1 VDPEP
6 EVRLHHPEQ
15 PARAGFLLPAA
26 PGAAAACCYNPQ
38 QFFTQ
43 LLMNILYEEDGSF
56 KVGSIMADNTTSLQV
71 ENVSGKR
78 SKVKATNVMLRFA
91 QPGLAEFLPQAE
103 ALAETIEVDFLWECC
118 PPDEFG
124 SEQIA
129 AEYFGHAPNPL
140 EAAAALI
147 RLHNAPIYFHKKGK
161 GRYRA
166 APPDVLKA
174 ALAGAEKKRQQL
186 ALQARYTEQL
196 CRFELP
202 DEFAGRLA
210 QLLYKP
216 DRNTLEVKALEAAC
230 AATHLSATHL
240 LHRCGALPSTH
251 DFHLQRFLFEH
262 FPGGTGFPPV
272 ELDAWGELP
281 LAGVNAFS
289 IDDAATTE
297 IDDALSVEKL
307 ANGNWRIGVHIATP
321 ALGMPRDSAG
331 DKIAAQRL
339 STVYMPGQKI
349 TMLPDSVVQ
358 AFTLC
363 ADRVCPALSM
373 YNEVDAAT
381 LEILSHE
388 SRVERVH
395 IAANLRHDT
404 LEPLFNEE
412 TLAAGRLDYPYANEL
427 ALLWKLAQK
436 LEAARGKPADNSTQQ
451 VDYNF
456 HVENDHVAITQRR
469 RGSPIDKVV
478 SELMILVNSEWGR
491 HLAEHG
497 FVGIYRT
504 QQNGKVKMSTVAAP
518 HQGLGVAQ
526 YMWSSS
532 PLRRYVDL
540 LNQRQIIAMLNEG
553 EPAYPKNDPAL
564 YAAMRDFDTMYTI
577 YNDFQRS
584 MERYWC
590 LRWLQQEQADREA
603 LSPTLSRTA
612 GEGANEPLREL
623 VVTAIVLRE
632 NLVKLAD
639 IPLVFRVP
647 SLPELPANTRVQLAI
662 GEIDLLDLEVQA
674 RFVAA
679 VEEEDAAC

>member
-1 VDPEP
+1 
-6 EVRLHHPEQ
+6 
-15 PARAGFLLPAA
+15 
-26 PGAAAACCYNPQ
+26 
-38 QFFTQ
+38 
-43 LLMNILYEEDGSF
+43 MNILYEEDGTF

-71 ENVSGKR
+71 ESASGKR
-78 SKVKATNVMLRFA
+78 SKIKAANVMLRFA
-91 QPGLAEFLPQAE
+91 QPALSEFLSQAE

-129 AEYFGHAPNPL
+129 AEYFGHAPSPL

-147 RLHNAPIYFHKKGK
+147 RLHSAPIYFHRKGK

-202 DEFAGRLA
+202 AEFAEHLTP
-210 QLLYKP
+210 LLYKP

-230 AATHLSATHL
+230 AATHLSAAHL
-240 LHRCGALPSTH
+240 LQRCGALPSSH
-251 DFHLQRFLFEH
+251 DYHLQKFLVEH
-262 FPGGTGFPPV
+262 FPDGTGFPPV
-272 ELDAWGELP
+272 ELSTWDELP

-289 IDDAATTE
+289 IDDATTTE
-297 IDDALSVEKL
+297 IDDAISVEKL
-307 ANGNWRIGVHIATP
+307 ANGNWRIGVHIAAP

-331 DKIAAQRL
+331 DKIAVQRL

-363 ADRVCPALSM
+363 ADRVSPALSM
-373 YNEVDAAT
+373 YNEVDGET
-381 LEILSHE
+381 LAILGHE
-388 SRVERVH
+388 SRVERIH

-412 TLAAGRLDYPYANEL
+412 TLAAGRLDYPFANEL
-427 ALLWKLAQK
+427 TLLWSLAQK
-436 LEAARGKPADNSTQQ
+436 LETARGKPADNSTQQ
-451 VDYNF
+451 MDYNF
-456 HVENDHVAITQRR
+456 HVESEELLAGHPNDPASEHCRVSITHRR

-540 LNQRQIIAMLNEG
+540 LNQRQIIAMLNDG
-553 EPAYPKNDPAL
+553 EPVYPKNDPAL
-564 YAAMRDFDTMYTI
+564 YTAMRDFDTMYTI
-577 YNDFQRS
+577 YGDFQKT

-590 LRWLQQEQADREA
+590 LRWLLQEKIEQVE
-603 LSPTLSRTA
+603 
-612 GEGANEPLREL
+612 
-623 VVTAIVLRE
+623 VIVLRE
-632 NLVKLAD
+632 NLVKLTG
-639 IPLVFRVP
+639 IPLVLRVP

-662 GEIDLLDLEVQA
+662 GEIDLLDLNVQT
-674 RFVAA
+674 RFIAK
-679 VEEEDAAC
+679 VEEAEAC

>member
-1 VDPEP
+1 
-6 EVRLHHPEQ
+6 
-15 PARAGFLLPAA
+15 
-26 PGAAAACCYNPQ
+26 
-38 QFFTQ
+38 
-43 LLMNILYEEDGSF
+43 MNILYEEDGSF

-71 ENVSGKR
+71 ESVSGKR
-78 SKVKATNVMLRFA
+78 SKVKAANVMLRFD
-91 QPGLAEFLPQAE
+91 QPALDEFLAQAE

-129 AEYFGHAPNPL
+129 AEYFGHAPSSL

-147 RLHNAPIYFHKKGK
+147 RLHSAPIYFHKKGK

-202 DEFAGRLA
+202 SEFAGHLA

-230 AATHLSATHL
+230 AATHLSAAHL
-240 LHRCGALPSTH
+240 LQRCGALPSTH
-251 DFHLQRFLFEH
+251 DFHLQKFLFEH
-262 FPGGTGFPPV
+262 FPDGTGFPTI
-272 ELDAWGELP
+272 ELSAWDELP

-289 IDDAATTE
+289 IDDATTTE
-297 IDDALSVEKL
+297 IDDAFSVEKL
-307 ANGNWRIGVHIATP
+307 ANGNWRIGVHIAAPT
-321 ALGMPRDSAG
+321 LGMPRDSAG
-331 DKIAAQRL
+331 DKLAAARL

-373 YNEVDAAT
+373 YNELDGET
-381 LEILSHE
+381 LEILGHE
-388 SRVERVH
+388 SRVERIH

-412 TLAAGRLDYPYANEL
+412 TLAAGKLDYPYANEL
-427 ALLWKLAQK
+427 TLLWNLAQK
-436 LEAARGKPADNSTQQ
+436 LETVRGKPSDNSTQQ

-456 HVENDHVAITQRR
+456 HVEDDRISITQRR

-478 SELMILVNSEWGR
+478 SEMMILVNSEWGR

-540 LNQRQIIAMLNEG
+540 VNQRQIIAMLRDG
-553 EPAYPKNDPAL
+553 EPPYPKNDTAL

-577 YNDFQRS
+577 YNDFQRH

-590 LRWLQQEQADREA
+590 LRWLQQEQANMEA
-603 LSPTLSRTA
+603 LSPTLSRAA
-612 GEGANEPLREL
+612 GEGASASLREL
-623 VVTAIVLRE
+623 VVNAVVLRE
-632 NLVKLAD
+632 NLVKLTG
-639 IPLVFRVP
+639 IPLVFRVS
-647 SLPELPANTRVQLAI
+647 SLPELPANTLVRLAI
-662 GEIDLLDLEVQA
+662 VSIDLLDVEVQA
-674 RFVAA
+674 RFVATI
-679 VEEEDAAC
+679 EEAAAC

>member
-1 VDPEP
+1 M
-6 EVRLHHPEQ
+6 
-15 PARAGFLLPAA
+15 LPAA
-26 PGAAAACCYNPQ
+26 PGIAAAYCYNLRQ
-38 QFFTQ
+38 IFTYP
-43 LLMNILYEEDGSF
+43 LMNILYEEDGNF

-78 SKVKATNVMLRFA
+78 SKVKAANVMLRFA
-91 QPGLAEFLPQAE
+91 QPALAEFLPQAE

-124 SEQIA
+124 FEQIA
-129 AEYFGHAPNPL
+129 AEYFGHAPSSL

-147 RLHNAPIYFHKKGK
+147 RLHGAPIYFHKKGK

-174 ALAGAEKKRQQL
+174 ALAGAEKKRQAL

-202 DEFAGRLA
+202 LEFAEHLTP
-210 QLLYKP
+210 LLYKP

-230 AATHLSATHL
+230 AATHLSAAHL
-240 LHRCGALPSTH
+240 LQRCGALPSTH
-251 DFHLQRFLFEH
+251 DFHLQKFLVEH
-262 FPGGTGFPPV
+262 FPGGTGFPQV
-272 ELDAWGELP
+272 ELNTWDELP

-289 IDDAATTE
+289 IDDATTTE
-297 IDDALSVEKL
+297 IDDAISVEKL
-307 ANGNWRIGVHIATP
+307 PNGNWRIGVHIAAP

-363 ADRVCPALSM
+363 ADRVSPALSM
-373 YNEVDAAT
+373 YNEVDGET
-381 LEILSHE
+381 LAILSHE
-388 SRVERVH
+388 SRVERIH

-412 TLAAGRLDYPYANEL
+412 TLAAGKLDYPYANEL
-427 ALLWKLAQK
+427 TLLWNLAQK
-436 LEAARGKPADNSTQQ
+436 LEAARGKPSDNSTQQ

-456 HVENDHVAITQRR
+456 HIESEELVAGHPNDRVSITQRR

-504 QQNGKVKMSTVAAP
+504 QQNGKVRMSTVAAP

-540 LNQRQIIAMLNEG
+540 LNQRQIIAMLRDE
-553 EPAYPKNDPAL
+553 EPPYPKNDTAL
-564 YAAMRDFDTMYTI
+564 YAAIRDFDTMYTI
-577 YNDFQRS
+577 YNEFQRN

-590 LRWLQQEQADREA
+590 LRWLQQEQANMEA
-603 LSPTLSRTA
+603 LSPTLSRVA
-612 GEGANEPLREL
+612 GEGANESLREL

-632 NLVKLAD
+632 NLVKLTD
-639 IPLVFRVP
+639 IPLIFRAP
-647 SLPELPANTRVQLAI
+647 SLPELPANTLVQLAI
-662 GEIDLLDLEVQA
+662 VSIDLLDLDVQT

-679 VEEEDAAC
+679 ITEGEPAEC